1 MARCCSVSEAS
12 YFRRAATSST
22 SAIADDALGLVLAF
36 DVGGLGRN
44 ISRRQRPRRRASGP
58 RFLPKNHGWP
68 VRPPRKPRSGR
79 WNFKIGP
86 KYAIIA
92 RQSIAALLGIGC
104 MNSRHSLPA
113 LSAIVSLLWLAATS
127 DSRAAEER
135 PASFDCVKDRG
146 PLASIV
152 CSDQSAILAERR
164 TAIAYLAL
172 FFSLDENGRARF
184 RTDHLHWVNDL
195 TARCIA
201 SPSALQKLLGAAPT
215 APSRECVSRAYMLR
229 AETYRRKLH
238 GSALEEANLSP
249 NELRKIQRRLVEL
262 KFLSGSIDGTFGIET
277 RSAIRNYQS
286 SIDHD
291 QANFLTAEER
301 NMLLAPASTAAQSS
315 TRAQPSAPA
324 EAAISTSP
332 PMRVSETS
340 PEVPPASPSP
350 QPSAGQSNQNPGSG
364 PPNMDTT
371 PLAAEPSAQHALVE
385 DENRSPEA
393 VAERAEEPATGS
405 VDKPRP
411 SSFTR
416 AALPLWIGIL
426 AGMALVLSTGIVL
439 FKRLHTGRALEAEE
453 ATPEAPV
460 PSGTGLS
467 PPNPI
472 PTADNQSVAAG
483 PPSEPESS
491 DRQAGTE
498 AGLNEDAIASMIA
511 NLVRNGAHPS
521 SGPTTA
527 SLPHASSVPKQS
539 PHCDESADGRQ
550 QKDAGQD
557 ASLDIPPQEPG
568 KIVQHVSAERD
579 G

>member
-1 MARCCSVSEAS
+1 MRPGSVDHFVGGFRRVQQPLGLFGTRHWKQCGVEKFDLHQQRRLIPIDVLIGHAALSVMVVLLPTEAS
-12 YFRRAATSST
+12 RPPPAATPPR
-22 SAIADDALGLVLAF
+22 L
-36 DVGGLGRN
+36 
-44 ISRRQRPRRRASGP
+44 RPRFP
-58 RFLPKNHGWP
+58 PKNHGWP

-86 KYAIIA
+86 EYAIIA

-262 KFLSGSIDGTFGIET
+262 KFLSGSIDGTFGVET

-301 NMLLAPASTAAQSS
+301 NMLL
-315 TRAQPSAPA
+315 
-324 EAAISTSP
+324 E
-332 PMRVSETS
+332 
-340 PEVPPASPSP
+340 
-350 QPSAGQSNQNPGSG
+350 
-364 PPNMDTT
+364 
-371 PLAAEPSAQHALVE
+371 
-385 DENRSPEA
+385 
-393 VAERAEEPATGS
+393 
-405 VDKPRP
+405 
-411 SSFTR
+411 
-416 AALPLWIGIL
+416 
-426 AGMALVLSTGIVL
+426 
-439 FKRLHTGRALEAEE
+439 
-453 ATPEAPV
+453 
-460 PSGTGLS
+460 
-467 PPNPI
+467 
-472 PTADNQSVAAG
+472 
-483 PPSEPESS
+483 
-491 DRQAGTE
+491 
-498 AGLNEDAIASMIA
+498 
-511 NLVRNGAHPS
+511 
-521 SGPTTA
+521 
-527 SLPHASSVPKQS
+527 
-539 PHCDESADGRQ
+539 
-550 QKDAGQD
+550 
-557 ASLDIPPQEPG
+557 
-568 KIVQHVSAERD
+568 
-579 G
+579 

>member
-1 MARCCSVSEAS
+1 MRGREVRPAPAAS
-12 YFRRAATSST
+12 LDPSGAFGHGRSPSYVGITAA
-22 SAIADDALGLVLAF
+22 
-36 DVGGLGRN
+36 
-44 ISRRQRPRRRASGP
+44 ASG
-58 RFLPKNHGWP
+58 HAGA
-68 VRPPRKPRSGR
+68 PPAQVSPEKSWLDGAGPHESHAPGAGIS
-79 WNFKIGP
+79 IGP
-86 KYAIIA
+86 EFAIIA
-92 RQSIAALLGIGC
+92 RQSIAASLGIGC
-104 MNSRHSLPA
+104 MNSRHGLPA

-127 DSRAAEER
+127 DAHAAGER
-135 PASFDCVKDRG
+135 PASFDCVKDRA

-164 TAIAYLAL
+164 TAIAYLAV

-184 RTDHLHWVNDL
+184 RNDHLHWVTDL

-262 KFLSGSIDGTFGIET
+262 KFLSGSIDGTFGVET
-277 RSAIRNYQS
+277 RGAIRNYQS

-301 NMLLAPASTAAQSS
+301 NMLLAPTSTAAQSY

-332 PMRVSETS
+332 PMRVSEMS
-340 PEVPPASPSP
+340 PEVPPTSPSP
-350 QPSAGQSNQNPGSG
+350 QPSAGQSSQNPETG

-371 PLAAEPSAQHALVE
+371 PLAAEPSAQHTLVE
-385 DENRSPEA
+385 DENRSSEA
-393 VAERAEEPATGS
+393 VAEGAEEPATGS

-453 ATPEAPV
+453 ASPEAPV
-460 PSGTGLS
+460 PSGTTGLS

-472 PTADNQSVAAG
+472 PTADNQPVAAG

-521 SGPTTA
+521 SGSTTA
-527 SLPHASSVPKQS
+527 SLLHASSVAKQS

-557 ASLDIPPQEPG
+557 ASLDIPPQEPS

>member
-1 MARCCSVSEAS
+1 MVGRC
-12 YFRRAATSST
+12 
-22 SAIADDALGLVLAF
+22 
-36 DVGGLGRN
+36 
-44 ISRRQRPRRRASGP
+44 GP
-58 RFLPKNHGWP
+58 S
-68 VRPPRKPRSGR
+68 RKPRSGR

-86 KYAIIA
+86 EFAIIA
-92 RQSIAALLGIGC
+92 RQSIAASLGIGC
-104 MNSRHSLPA
+104 MDCRHGLPA

-135 PASFDCVKDRG
+135 PASFDCVKDRTA
-146 PLASIV
+146 LASIV

-184 RTDHLHWVNDL
+184 RNDHLHWVNDL

-201 SPSALQKLLGAAPT
+201 SPNALQKLFGIAPT

-238 GSALEEANLSP
+238 GSALEEANLPP

-262 KFLSGSIDGTFGIET
+262 KFLSGSIDGTFGVET
-277 RSAIRNYQS
+277 RNAIRNYQS

-315 TRAQPSAPA
+315 TRAQSSAPA

-340 PEVPPASPSP
+340 PEVPSQ
-350 QPSAGQSNQNPGSG
+350 QPSAGQSNQYPESG

-371 PLAAEPSAQHALVE
+371 PLAAEPSAQHTLVE
-385 DENRSPEA
+385 EENRSPEA

-416 AALPLWIGIL
+416 AVLPLWIGIL
-426 AGMALVLSTGIVL
+426 AVMALVLSTGIVL

-453 ATPEAPV
+453 ASPEAPV
-460 PSGTGLS
+460 PSGTTGLS

-472 PTADNQSVAAG
+472 PTADNQPVAAG

-498 AGLNEDAIASMIA
+498 AGLHEDAIASMIA
-511 NLVRNGAHPS
+511 NLVRDGAHPS
-521 SGPTTA
+521 SGSTTA

>member
-1 MARCCSVSEAS
+1 
-12 YFRRAATSST
+12 
-22 SAIADDALGLVLAF
+22 
-36 DVGGLGRN
+36 
-44 ISRRQRPRRRASGP
+44 
-58 RFLPKNHGWP
+58 
-68 VRPPRKPRSGR
+68 
-79 WNFKIGP
+79 
-86 KYAIIA
+86 
-92 RQSIAALLGIGC
+92 

-135 PASFDCVKDRG
+135 PASFDCVKDRA

-184 RTDHLHWVNDL
+184 RNDHLHWVNDL

-262 KFLSGSIDGTFGIET
+262 KFLSGSIDGTFGVET

-332 PMRVSETS
+332 PIRLSETS
-340 PEVPPASPSP
+340 PEVPPTSPSP
-350 QPSAGQSNQNPGSG
+350 QPSAGQSNQNPESG

-426 AGMALVLSTGIVL
+426 AGMALVLSTGILL
-439 FKRLHTGRALEAEE
+439 FKRLHRGRALEVDGAS
-453 ATPEAPV
+453 PVAPM
-460 PSGTGLS
+460 PSGSIGLS
-467 PPNPI
+467 APNRI
-472 PTADNQSVAAG
+472 PTAGGQPVAAG
-483 PPSEPESS
+483 PLNEQEIS
-491 DRQAGTE
+491 DRQPGTE
-498 AGLNEDAIASMIA
+498 AAFKEDDIASMIA
-511 NLVRNGAHPS
+511 NLVRKGAHP
-521 SGPTTA
+521 GC
-527 SLPHASSVPKQS
+527 SL
-539 PHCDESADGRQ
+539 
-550 QKDAGQD
+550 
-557 ASLDIPPQEPG
+557 
-568 KIVQHVSAERD
+568 SAEKRCS
-579 G
+579 GQCRSRPGNCAFRPGQNRCWFRLGPVSWSPTAPTNVQRRMVLIC